1 MKKTEN
7 KKGKEQ
13 KYETTKNV
21 IHTQTHT
28 YTHPQKDQ
36 KQKPNNRY
44 KQP

>member
-28 YTHPQKDQ
+28 HKKIKNKNQTTDI
-36 KQKPNNRY
+36 NNHD
-44 KQP
+44 